1 MIFAPIERT
10 RRDQMKIDQSTQFF
24 MFRRV
29 IDNFV
34 IPYGTYNTLFCLTT
48 AMFTLVTGLSILAG
62 VSPKRF
68 HET

>member
-48 AMFTLVTGLSILAG
+48 AMFTLVTSLSILAG

>member
-1 MIFAPIERT
+1 
-10 RRDQMKIDQSTQFF
+10 MKIDQSTQFF

-62 VSPKRF
+62 VSDTSYLVKRL
-68 HET
+68 TRQG